1 VLDRVAGSRSAG
13 RADGAAVTKWSNRAG
28 LGSKKSF
35 CRQSGHDCGDCLT
48 SQVSNNRCFDLDRAR
63 SFDPLDRDSS
73 DNAIPSNKHTRLADV
88 SLVWRVRGLGV
99 PRPPL
104 GVKTFILRYLE
115 ADVGPLAMRLNWP
128 PSAATP
134 RDRRYRAESGRL
146 HRFGPCFMAGL
157 VLKPGLAGSPARKGR
172 ASTAAGARGSL
183 SRAVSSSG
191 QTSPTIPL
199 DVRHDGGAIQGSRAA
214 T

>member
-1 VLDRVAGSRSAG
+1 LPAREVPVAQMEPLLRNGRIERVWGRKNHSAGSP
-13 RADGAAVTKWSNRAG
+13 VTIAEIASHR
-28 LGSKKSF
+28 
-35 CRQSGHDCGDCLT
+35 
-48 SQVSNNRCFDLDRAR
+48 
-63 SFDPLDRDSS
+63 RDSS

-199 DVRHDGGAIQGSRAA
+199 DVRHDGGAIQDSRAA